1 VVALGVGEDVAAAT
15 VVTADAN
22 VKVGVGVEKD
32 TGGADSGKEVTGGVV
47 EDTTGGTLVVG
58 KPTGTDEEKAL
69 GGEVGKLPA
78 PTGGIVNDTTG
89 IPLEIFAVESIVGP
103 TVPTGAPEEGTVTFS
118 AGVEVFVSNGATEGA
133 IVTFV
138 TVGAYVVGA

>member
-1 VVALGVGEDVAAAT
+1 MAVVALGVGEDVAAAT

-22 VKVGVGVEKD
+22 VKVGVGVEED

-47 EDTTGGTLVVG
+47 EDATGGTLVVG

-69 GGEVGKLPA
+69 GGEVGKLP
-78 PTGGIVNDTTG
+78 
-89 IPLEIFAVESIVGP
+89 LEIYAVESIVGP

-138 TVGAYVVGA
+138 TVGA